1 MTTVKTVYEI
11 VIITIV
17 GGVRN
22 ENKER
27 IAVAGFGQKAANA
40 VDKKY
45 KGGPF
50 EGRIF
55 KKFFK
60 GFQINDSFV
69 PVEWPTPFSHN
80 KNYRHV

>member
-1 MTTVKTVYEI
+1 MIPVKTVYEI

-17 GGVRN
+17 GGVR
-22 ENKER
+22 KEEKET
-27 IAVAGFGQKAANA
+27 IAVTGFGQKAAYA

-45 KGGPF
+45 KGKPF
-50 EGRIF
+50 EGRVF

-60 GFQINDSFV
+60 GFQINDSFIEV
-69 PVEWPTPFSHN
+69 NWPTPFSHN